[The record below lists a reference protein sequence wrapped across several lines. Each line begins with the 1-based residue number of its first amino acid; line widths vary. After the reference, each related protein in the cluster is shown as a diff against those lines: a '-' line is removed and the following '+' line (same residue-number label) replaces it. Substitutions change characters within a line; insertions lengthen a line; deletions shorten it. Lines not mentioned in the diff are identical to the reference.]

1 MNCLP
6 LTHDMEE
13 AKIQNEFL
21 AECMLR
27 SPQVILGDNA
37 ERLE

>member
-1 MNCLP
+1 
-6 LTHDMEE
+6 MEE

-21 AECMLR
+21 AESMLR
-27 SPQVILGDNA
+27 ASNVILGDNA